1 MSKNKKNRKNIV
13 YSTNP
18 NHSYEYEEEEDEETL
33 LPGEQNLTAYIDRK
47 FRKGKAVTI
56 IADFIGSTDDLKELG
71 KTLKIKCAVGGN
83 VKDGIVILQ
92 GDVREKAVKILAEL
106 GYNVKKSGS

>member
-33 LPGEQNLTAYIDRK
+33 LPGEQNLQPILTENSEK
-47 FRKGKAVTI
+47 EKQLPLL
-56 IADFIGSTDDLKELG
+56 DFIGSTDDLKELG
-71 KTLKIKCAVGGN
+71 KH
-83 VKDGIVILQ
+83 
-92 GDVREKAVKILAEL
+92 
-106 GYNVKKSGS
+106 

>member
-1 MSKNKKNRKNIV
+1 MCKIII
-13 YSTNP
+13 
-18 NHSYEYEEEEDEETL
+18 E
-33 LPGEQNLTAYIDRK
+33 PGLFALCIFTRWHDATRK

-92 GDVREKAVKILAEL
+92 GDVREKAVKILTNL